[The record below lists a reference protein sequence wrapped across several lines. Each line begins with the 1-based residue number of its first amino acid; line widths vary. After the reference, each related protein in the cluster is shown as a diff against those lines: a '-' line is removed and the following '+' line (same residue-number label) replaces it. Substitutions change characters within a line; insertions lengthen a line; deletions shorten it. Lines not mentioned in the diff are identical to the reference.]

1 MEKYFGVGFCF
12 CIIVN
17 IWLWID
23 RWRGEKMWS
32 RGWRWSMSTCKKP
45 TAALRKR
52 WELFD
57 FILFV
62 SKYSRLRLFC
72 CFFTVFFDKLNV
84 MRALSLDKSNGEGT
98 RSDEDALENQSIRGM
113 VYIITLS
120 LSLFISLF
128 ICNIFL
134 CFTAGHQA
142 WNYHQ
147 SRT

>member
-62 SKYSRLRLFC
+62 SKYSRLKLFC

-120 LSLFISLF
+120 LSLSFYLSF
-128 ICNIFL
+128 
-134 CFTAGHQA
+134 HM
-142 WNYHQ
+142 
-147 SRT
+147 